1 MRIICKIFTLSSLLI
16 LMSCTSEKS
25 SPSIKGQKIAYVDP
39 EQIIP
44 SMPEYIKAKEEFESL
59 KSKMQSELEAEQ
71 GKAQSYYANVMS
83 RVQQGSM
90 SPAQQK
96 QEEEKLMKMQEIL
109 QKKAMQMEEQMVAK
123 EQEMTKPMY
132 DKFNEALKEIA
143 KSEGYIYVFDKK
155 MMLYSEG
162 GIDATPKLKQ
172 KLGIK

>member
-71 GKAQSYYANVMS
+71 GKAQSYEQSSTRFHVSCPTKTRGREIDENAGNFAEKSHANGGAN
-83 RVQQGSM
+83 GSKGTRNDQ
-90 SPAQQK
+90 A
-96 QEEEKLMKMQEIL
+96 
-109 QKKAMQMEEQMVAK
+109 
-123 EQEMTKPMY
+123 
-132 DKFNEALKEIA
+132 
-143 KSEGYIYVFDKK
+143 YV
-155 MMLYSEG
+155 
-162 GIDATPKLKQ
+162 
-172 KLGIK
+172 